1 MHSIK
6 ERKMSEGLQ
15 LSKDMI
21 DGIVKAIGEH
31 DANAQQDMMIVV
43 QYLAAIAGFF
53 AAEFPGPDAER
64 EEFLKYLNDLMQHVC
79 NDRRKQNQQPAQQP
93 AAAPMAGKSVPTDD
107 PAVGIWK
114 PE

>member
-1 MHSIK
+1 
-6 ERKMSEGLQ
+6 MSEGLQ

-21 DGIVKAIGEH
+21 DGVVKAIAAH
-31 DANAQQDMMIVV
+31 DANAQQDMMIVI

-79 NDRRKQNQQPAQQP
+79 NDRRKQDQQPAQQ
-93 AAAPMAGKSVPTDD
+93 AAAPQTAGRSVATED